1 MAQCAVQSCN
11 NKSGKDLPEGV
22 TFHLFPKD
30 PQVRQ
35 VWIDATGNGSDWKPD
50 RHQICSEHF
59 QEKCFQ
65 QLKKSRR
72 LFVWAIPTLKLRN
85 LNSPTASERAAP
97 APSEPEPEE
106 PAEPDGETPELNE
119 EIQKRKRLDEIFVKP
134 QCATCRKRAALNVSS
149 TKLEGQAKSIVSKVY
164 HFLSEE
170 FKDIKDRYGDAV
182 DLTPLSRFRQRTAYA
197 CGVSYR
203 AVGLVLKEEQDWM
216 EARASPVEEPPV
228 KKRKAARVQTDGDIE
243 SPIDSSSED
252 NNNEEEN
259 FQTEQSTTEAEES
272 EPVEKE
278 TSSEGTQEETVQG
291 TLDVNQN
298 YDDNAETM
306 ESVSVEFEFHD
317 MEAASNQSSQE
328 PSIIT
333 MINQSD
339 NENQSIPEQ
348 NIESIENL
356 DNQSLIEPTIIA
368 VVDSNQSNVNQVIN
382 SLNPGMKPT
391 LIRMVDSMGNQSG
404 LVDQALMVESGVM
417 DQAIIEPG
425 VNDLVMDQAM
435 VEPAIITMIDPNLP
449 EIEQPMFEPRFDLE
463 PTIITVVAGDGP
475 VIENPCGNMCW

>member
-1 MAQCAVQSCN
+1 MY
-11 NKSGKDLPEGV
+11 
-22 TFHLFPKD
+22 
-30 PQVRQ
+30 
-35 VWIDATGNGSDWKPD
+35 
-50 RHQICSEHF
+50 
-59 QEKCFQ
+59 
-65 QLKKSRR
+65 
-72 LFVWAIPTLKLRN
+72 
-85 LNSPTASERAAP
+85 AS
-97 APSEPEPEE
+97 
-106 PAEPDGETPELNE
+106 
-119 EIQKRKRLDEIFVKP
+119 
-134 QCATCRKRAALNVSS
+134 
-149 TKLEGQAKSIVSKVY
+149 
-164 HFLSEE
+164 
-170 FKDIKDRYGDAV
+170 
-182 DLTPLSRFRQRTAYA
+182 
-197 CGVSYR
+197 
-203 AVGLVLKEEQDWM
+203 
-216 EARASPVEEPPV
+216 
-228 KKRKAARVQTDGDIE
+228 

-272 EPVEKE
+272 EPAEKE

-317 MEAASNQSSQE
+317 MEATSNQSSQE
-328 PSIIT
+328 PPIIT

-339 NENQSIPEQ
+339 NENQSITEQ

-391 LIRMVDSMGNQSG
+391 LIRMVDSMANQSG
-404 LVDQALMVESGVM
+404 IVDQTLMVESGVM

-425 VNDLVMDQAM
+425 VMDQAM

-449 EIEQPMFEPRFDLE
+449 EIEQPLFKPRFDLE